1 MGTSKSNNKSK
12 WVFITKDFTTAS
24 RTDFIMSNLRDS
36 TTIKDFTMTRRTA
49 FTTIK
54 RKTDF
59 TMTDSTTTSK
69 SNRRTDFTTTQ
80 RRDFTTKR
88 LTARKTTNPMSMKR
102 NTNTKARRN
111 KSNAS

>member
-1 MGTSKSNNKSK
+1 MGYTSKSNNKSK

-24 RTDFIMSNLRDS
+24 RTDFIMSNPRDS

-59 TMTDSTTTSK
+59 T
-69 SNRRTDFTTTQ
+69 TTQ

-88 LTARKTTNPMSMKR
+88 RTARKTTNPTSMKK